1 MKDQVGRGT
10 VGAMVHNS
18 KARVQ
23 ALATFIMDAVI
34 GHRTAFDVSDVKQD
48 GTVFVK
54 FRSYMSWSSATLS
67 RDFNRAL
74 HGAQKKFTQ
83 TDDRTFRL
91 ALDQFG

>member
-1 MKDQVGRGT
+1 
-10 VGAMVHNS
+10 MVHRS
-18 KARVQ
+18 TAHKKA
-23 ALATFIMDAVI
+23 LTKFIMDAVI

-54 FRSYMSWSSATLS
+54 FRSYMSWSSDTLS

-74 HGAQKKFTQ
+74 HGAEKKFTQ